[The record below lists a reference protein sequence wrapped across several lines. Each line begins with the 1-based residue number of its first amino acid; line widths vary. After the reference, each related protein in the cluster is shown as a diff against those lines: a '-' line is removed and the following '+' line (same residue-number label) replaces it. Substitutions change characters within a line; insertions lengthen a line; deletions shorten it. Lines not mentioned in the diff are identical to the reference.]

1 MTEHK
6 HDDHHHKE
14 EHKKDGHERT
24 FKIIVDQKPHDWP
37 KQFITGLEVKRLAGV
52 DPKAFDAWLDVP
64 GPEDELID
72 DDKKVDLSR
81 PGVEKFFTGKKTT
94 TEG

>member
-1 MTEHK
+1 
-6 HDDHHHKE
+6 
-14 EHKKDGHERT
+14 
-24 FKIIVDQKPHDWP
+24 
-37 KQFITGLEVKRLAGV
+37 
-52 DPKAFDAWLDVP
+52 VP